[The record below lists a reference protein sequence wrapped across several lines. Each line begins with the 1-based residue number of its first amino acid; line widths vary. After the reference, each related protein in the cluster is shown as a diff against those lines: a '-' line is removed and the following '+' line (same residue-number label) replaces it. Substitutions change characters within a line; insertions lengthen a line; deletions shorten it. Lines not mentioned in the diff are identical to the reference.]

1 MQRILRVF
9 TILSLFAF
17 SYQLSAQTNLEVVI
31 FEDINGDGFDEGTG
45 IGGLAAELTLYEDAD
60 ASGTGDPGEEVA
72 IAATEGAAGVYTFS
86 DITVGVDDFIVGLN
100 NQATTYY
107 ATIISSVGS
116 PIDFDGDSDIDQA
129 TVANPEWQ
137 TGAFVIADGATENNV
152 DLGLVV
158 PATIGDLVWEDF
170 DGNGF
175 FDGADAGFDWATEGI
190 AITLTAASGNMNDL
204 TGVAFNAMN
213 LGGGNYEFNNLPPDT
228 YTLEFSQIADN
239 WYRTQNGGDSA
250 PDQAS
255 GFTTSFLLESGMS
268 NLDQD
273 AGYIQPAK
281 ISDFVWE
288 DLNGDGIQDGGE
300 PGVDFN
306 GEGITIE
313 VTLLGGAAATD
324 LDGNSPPVL
333 TDLGGGNYEFNNLA
347 PGIYEVTFGEI
358 ASAWYISQQ
367 NTTGATMD
375 SDPDPVTGIADDG
388 GAGYTLMSGD
398 ENEDVDAGYVQ
409 PAKISDFVWEDEN
422 GDGLQDVGEP
432 GLALVDVMITDDLGG
447 GVTDLDGNALVTAT
461 SDGTGLYE
469 FLLLPPGNYILTV
482 NNTQNLGGADYFLSL
497 QDAAGTPGDAG
508 DVDNDSDANQ
518 LTGETHIVE
527 IESDEQQ
534 EDIDFAYFRAG
545 IIEGIVFHDSD
556 GNGQDGTA
564 MDTRFAGMT
573 VQLADAT
580 GATPVADVFGGLV
593 PDQVSDGTG
602 LVTFND
608 VPPGEY
614 TLLYQLPAGGWEFTW
629 QDQSGFATDADDV
642 NDDSDVMMGTGNPG
656 QTHVIQLE
664 GGETEDRFSA
674 GIFKRVSIGDFV
686 WIDPDDDG
694 VFGGTEGGA
703 VGVEVRLF
711 YDSDFDGIP
720 DTGAGMATSD
730 MSGNY
735 LFEDL
740 IPGYYLVQIP
750 SFNFGP
756 GGALELFQVCSGG
769 GDPFTDNDND
779 GTGDALAG
787 DDVESVIIELF
798 CLPGGI
804 NQPGEDENL
813 YVDFCFFF
821 DCNNSSTDLSHVNC
835 ETAEANDPICNLQ
848 VLDNYCGSMNTAT
861 SPGPQPNPLC
871 PDGGAPHNSS
881 WFAFV
886 AGEAGFQMEVV
897 PFNCTNA
904 GGFTGIQAGVY
915 TDCTF
920 SESVFCQPDCST
932 GPLTVG
938 TASTQ
943 LVPGETYYFFLDGC
957 AGSVCDFEVNVIQGA
972 SSFELP
978 DPTGLSCS
986 VPDCG
991 PVCPGAEITFTV
1003 EGLDIDIDYNW
1014 TIPPGAVLEGDG
1026 EQTGDQ
1032 VVTTM
1037 NEIVLSFPDEGDFTV
1052 VLDFAGN
1059 GCDNTTGAQVDVS
1072 VMQPDPIDFGE
1083 YTICEHDLVAPSPG
1097 FGNGDTDINGNVLVG
1112 PNGEAWNGDNLTM
1125 PGIDIEVPYTDP
1137 DGCTIIQIIDI
1148 IQIDNSPIEDVSLA
1162 ICEEDLPFQYDQLTV
1177 TGNGAGGFTD
1187 FIYTLVDTP
1196 AASGCDSMVSLTT
1209 IVLEHE
1215 LVLDPECLLGGVQI
1229 RINDEV
1235 MVPAVPNAVSYFWYD
1250 EDDPATEITDS
1261 DGFSDILQI
1270 TESGTYC
1277 VDVTLNHFIGEPGEA
1292 SCIFTYCQ
1300 EVIIEDLLPA
1310 APTAVDWLT
1319 NPCGA
1324 GGTITYEVT
1333 NDDDD
1338 AVEYYDWSII
1348 DGSGSILGGGNFQ
1361 VSTVE
1366 VDWLGAAGGTLC
1378 VSAHNACGDG
1388 PETCIPISVVGSP
1401 DVSMDVPDEICQDSI
1416 VTVTFTG
1423 SVGATATYDWNFGD
1437 GAPASATTEGP
1448 HDVVYTTPGKKY
1460 ITLTVDDNGCISDEI
1475 IDSVLIIE
1483 RLPAPMFMCTS
1494 TPTSITISW
1503 DEIPGATGYEV
1514 TVLDGVTGTQV
1525 DATTYEATGVS
1536 VGDFIELSVAATTD
1550 RACAVGNAGTFTCFA
1565 QDCDEPEFTFT
1576 PTRDTI
1582 CLTTNVGL
1590 DMIAVDIV
1598 GGVDPI
1604 MGTFTGPGITD
1615 ATTGEFDAAVAGVGM
1630 HTITYNYVGG
1640 DNCMFS
1646 RTIIMHVFEQ
1656 PIAAFTTNVDTICI
1670 TDAFT
1675 VEYTGGTTGA
1685 NYIWDFGAGIDMSG
1699 TGVGPFDI
1707 TYATTGMKTISL
1719 TVEKEECTSETITQ
1733 EVWVEAALP
1742 ELVISCVTD
1751 ATSINYSWNDI
1762 ADEYEVFIDNVSQ
1775 GIQAANTWDIPGLAP
1790 GTTVNI
1796 EVIAISPNQCP
1807 NSADTEAC
1815 SATNCPDLSVAID
1828 QLDQL
1833 LCIDATTMPINLT
1846 YTVTGG
1852 FMDGSGVAE
1861 WSGNGVDAVTG
1872 VFDPSVAGEGPNVI
1886 TLNYSEGECDA
1897 MPVSVVLTVI
1907 NQPTA
1912 EFDGIATVCEGT
1924 EITLNHTGVGGAG
1937 AVYTWDV
1944 DGATVM
1950 GPDDQSSITIVFD
1963 NSGDYDI
1970 SLMVSRGGCD
1980 SELVSQPIQ
1989 IDEMLLPPAIIC
2001 ADPNSTSIT
2010 FEWGAVDGATQ
2021 YEILIDNVSVGIQ
2034 TTTSY
2039 PITGLSPNDE
2049 RTITVIAISDNACPN
2064 SSDFRIC
2071 QAIDCPFTDIVPD
2084 EPSTSFCEGDTGTY
2098 TIDYSIIGG
2107 FDDGTG
2113 VMTFNGP
2120 ATDPVTGIVDIENLN
2135 PGESVVYL
2143 DFSEGPCDTRDS
2155 VLITVVDLPDPD
2167 LVLDQVICV
2176 TNTLTVSFEDDLG
2189 IAMGNIVAT
2198 GNPMILGGGQPGEN
2212 IYQWDTPGMYEITGE
2227 VMVGTCQAVSQV
2239 YMIDVQPELEA
2250 PVISCDPSTTGIDI
2264 SWEPIANASMYIVT
2278 INNVAQ
2284 PAQNG
2289 TSFSITDLDPE
2300 TSVDI
2305 IVEAISSNACANS
2318 MATESCMTLPCGAV
2332 ELEIINNDSVCS
2344 DDLPSTTVQ
2353 LDVLFTGTAGGA
2365 GTWSGDFVTADGIFN
2380 YEQSGVGTHMVMF
2393 SYSEDGCDYSESDS
2407 VIVLSPPTLMINEND
2422 LTCFDSNDGSIEFIA
2437 TGGDGNYT
2445 ITVDGVADVF
2455 TGDGMI
2461 SDLAPGTYEF
2471 TITDGNLCSTT
2482 TIGNITAPG
2491 QPSFD
2496 VLGPPSIAVGTFGDL
2511 SLDNLSE
2518 DILDNITNLTW
2529 YTQTETLCDAPDCFD
2544 ISVSP
2549 SVNSVYYVDIT
2560 LDGGCIVTDSL
2571 SVISEFISIL
2581 NVSNIF
2587 SPNNDG
2593 SNDNIVIQTNN
2604 PDMVANYLRVFDRW
2618 GNMVFNV
2625 EEPWAPFSDMNYP
2638 GWDGTYKGQKLNPG
2652 VYVYVLEFI
2661 EEPGATPEIRVG
2673 DVTLVK

>member
-9 TILSLFAF
+9 TVLSLFTL
-17 SYQLSAQTNLEVVI
+17 SYQLSAQANLEVVI
-31 FEDINGDGFDEGTG
+31 FEDMNGDGSDEGVG

-60 ASGTGDPGEEVA
+60 GSGTGDIGEEVA
-72 IAATEGAAGVYTFS
+72 GAFVEGATGVYTFS
-86 DITVGVDDFIVGLN
+86 GITVGANNFVVGLN
-100 NQATTYY
+100 NQAPTYY
-107 ATIISSVGS
+107 ATIVPSVSGATM
-116 PIDFDGDSDIDQA
+116 FDGDSDLNI
-129 TVANPEWQ
+129 TTWQ
-137 TGAFVIADGATENNV
+137 TPAFALTDGLTETNV

-170 DGNGF
+170 DGNGL
-175 FDGADAGFDWATEGI
+175 FDGADAGFDWAGEGI
-190 AITLTAASGNMNDL
+190 VITLTAASGNTLDL
-204 TGVAFNAMN
+204 TGAAFNAVN
-213 LGGGNYEFNNLPPDT
+213 LGGGNYEFANLPPDT
-228 YTLEFSQIADN
+228 YTIEFSQIVN
-239 WYRTQNGGDSA
+239 SWYRTQNGGDSA
-250 PDQAS
+250 PDQAT
-255 GFTTSFLLESGMS
+255 GLTADFLLESGMT
-268 NLDQD
+268 NNDQD
-273 AGYIQPAK
+273 AGYMQPAK

-300 PGVDFN
+300 PGVDFV
-306 GEGITIE
+306 GEGINIE

-324 LDGNSPPVL
+324 LDGNSPPIV
-333 TDLGGGNYEFNNLA
+333 TDLGGGNYEVDNLA
-347 PGIYEVTFGEI
+347 PGTYEVTFGEI
-358 ASAWYISQQ
+358 ASAWYLSQQ
-367 NTTGATMD
+367 NATGATMD
-375 SDPDPVTGIADDG
+375 SDPDPVTGLANNA
-388 GAGYTLMSGD
+388 GAGYVLMSGD

-409 PAKISDFVWEDEN
+409 PAEISDFVWEDEN
-422 GDGLQDVGEP
+422 GDGLQDAGEP
-432 GLALVDVMITDDLGG
+432 GLAGVDIMITDDLGG
-447 GVTDLDGNALVTAT
+447 GVTDLDGNPVIMTT
-461 SDGTGLYE
+461 SDAAGLYE

-482 NNTQNLGGADYFLSL
+482 NTIVTLGDDYYLSL

-508 DVDNDSDANQ
+508 DVGNDSDANQ
-518 LTGETHIVE
+518 LTGETHTVE
-527 IESDEQQ
+527 IESNEEQ

-564 MDTRFAGMT
+564 MDTRYAGMT

-608 VPPGEY
+608 VPPGQY

-629 QDQSGFATDADDV
+629 QDQSGFSTDADDV

-664 GGETEDRFSA
+664 GGETENRFSA

-694 VFGGTEGGA
+694 VYGGTEGGA
-703 VGVEVRLF
+703 VGVTVRLF
-711 YDSDFDGIP
+711 YDNDFDGIP
-720 DTGAGMATSD
+720 DGAAPGVPATTTD

-735 LFEDL
+735 IFEDL
-740 IPGYYLVQIP
+740 IPGYYLVQLP
-750 SFNFGP
+750 SLNFGP

-787 DDVESVIIELF
+787 DDVESAIVELF

-813 YVDFCFFF
+813 WVDFCFFF

-897 PFNCTNA
+897 PFNCTTS

-920 SESVFCQPDCST
+920 SDAVFCQPNCAT
-932 GPLTVG
+932 GPLLVG

-957 AGSVCDFEVNVIQGA
+957 AGSVCDFEVNVIQGGT
-972 SSFELP
+972 SFTP
-978 DPTGLSCS
+978 PNPTGLSCS

-1014 TIPPGAVLEGDG
+1014 TIPPGSVLEGDG

-1032 VVTTM
+1032 VITTT

-1052 VLDFAGN
+1052 FLDFADY
-1059 GCDNTTGAQVDVS
+1059 GCGFTGGAQVDVS

-1083 YTICEHDLVAPSPG
+1083 YTLCEHDLVAPGPG

-1148 IQIDNSPIEDVSLA
+1148 IQIDNSPIEDVNLA

-1177 TGNGAGGFTD
+1177 TGNGPGGFTN

-1196 AASGCDSMVSLTT
+1196 AASGCDSMVNLTT
-1209 IVLEHE
+1209 VVLEHE
-1215 LVLDPECLLGGVQI
+1215 LELDPECLLGGVQI

-1235 MVPAVPNAVSYFWYD
+1235 MVPTVPNNVTYFWYD

-1270 TESGTYC
+1270 SESGTYC

-1292 SCIFTYCQ
+1292 SCVFTYCE

-1310 APTAVDWLT
+1310 PPTAIDWLT

-1348 DGSGSILGGGNFQ
+1348 DGSGSILGGGSFQ
-1361 VSTVE
+1361 VSSVE

-1388 PETCIPISVVGSP
+1388 PETCIPIMVVGSP
-1401 DVSMDVPDEICQDSI
+1401 DVGMDVPDEVCQDSV

-1448 HDVVYTTPGKKY
+1448 HEVVYTTPGKKY

-1483 RLPAPMFMCTS
+1483 RLPAPAFMCES
-1494 TPTSITISW
+1494 TPTSISISW
-1503 DEIPGATGYEV
+1503 EEIPGATGYEV
-1514 TVLDGVTGTQV
+1514 TLLDGVTGTQV
-1525 DATTYEATGVS
+1525 DATTYEATGVT
-1536 VGDFIELSVAATTD
+1536 VGDFIEISVAATTD
-1550 RACAVGNAGTFTCFA
+1550 GACAVGNAATFTCFA

-1582 CLTTNVGL
+1582 CLTTDVGL

-1615 ATTGEFDAAVAGVGM
+1615 GTTGEFDATVAGVGM
-1630 HTITYNYVGG
+1630 HTITYNYIGG

-1646 RTIIMHVFEQ
+1646 RTLIMHVFEQ

-1733 EVWVEAALP
+1733 QVWVEAALP
-1742 ELVISCVTD
+1742 ELEISCVTD

-1762 ADEYEVFIDNVSQ
+1762 ADEYEVIIDNVSQ
-1775 GIQAANTWDIPGLAP
+1775 GIQTDAFWNSPTLTP
-1790 GTTVNI
+1790 GTTIMI

-1828 QLDQL
+1828 QMDQL
-1833 LCIDATTMPINLT
+1833 LCIDATTTPINLT

-1852 FMDGSGVAE
+1852 FMDGSGMAE
-1861 WSGNGVDAVTG
+1861 WSGNGVDPVTG
-1872 VFDPSVAGEGPNVI
+1872 VFDPSAAGEGPNVI

-1897 MPVSVVLTVI
+1897 MPVSIVLTVI

-1912 EFDGIATVCEGT
+1912 EFDGIMTVCEGT
-1924 EITLNHTGVGGAG
+1924 EVTLNHTGVGGSG

-1944 DGATVM
+1944 DGAMVI
-1950 GPDDQSSITIVFD
+1950 GASDQSSITIRFD

-1989 IDEMLLPPAIIC
+1989 IDEMLLQPAIIC

-2010 FEWGAVDGATQ
+2010 FEWGAVAGATQ
-2021 YEILIDNVSVGIQ
+2021 YEILIDNVSQGLQ
-2034 TTTSY
+2034 TTTSF
-2039 PITGLSPNDE
+2039 PISGLSPNDE

-2064 SSDFRIC
+2064 SSSMRAC
-2071 QAIDCPFTDIVPD
+2071 VAIDCPDTDIIPN
-2084 EPSTSFCEGDTGTY
+2084 ETNAAFCEGDTDMY
-2098 TIDYSIIGG
+2098 TIDYTITGG
-2107 FDDGTG
+2107 FMDGSG
-2113 VMTFNGP
+2113 MMTFNGP
-2120 ATDPVTGIVDIENLN
+2120 ATDPTTGIVDVSMLNSGENTI
-2135 PGESVVYL
+2135 YL
-2143 DFSEGPCDTRDS
+2143 DYSEGPCDTRDS

-2167 LVLDQVICV
+2167 LNIEQEICV
-2176 TNTLTVSFEDDLG
+2176 TNTLTVSFVDDLG
-2189 IAMGNIVAT
+2189 AAIGSLITT
-2198 GNPMILGGGQPGEN
+2198 GTPMEVGGGLPGET
-2212 IYQWDTPGMYEITGE
+2212 IYQWDTPGMYEVTG
-2227 VMVGTCQAVSQV
+2227 VVTVGTCEVMSQV
-2239 YMIDVQPELEA
+2239 YMVNVQPELET
-2250 PVISCDPSTTGIDI
+2250 PVISCDPTTTGIEI
-2264 SWEPIANASMYIVT
+2264 SWDAIANASMYIVT
-2278 INNVAQ
+2278 IDNVAQ

-2289 TSFSITDLDPE
+2289 TTFSLTDLDPE
-2300 TSVDI
+2300 TSVEI
-2305 IVEAISSNACANS
+2305 MIEAISDNLCANTTAS
-2318 MATESCMTLPCGAV
+2318 ETCMTLPCGDV
-2332 ELEIINNDSVCS
+2332 TLEIINDDPVCS
-2344 DDLPSTTVQ
+2344 TDLPSTTVQ

-2365 GTWSGDFVTADGIFN
+2365 GTWSGDFITADGIFD
-2380 YEQSGVGTHMVMF
+2380 YEQSGVGIHEVTF
-2393 SYSEDGCDYSESDS
+2393 DYSEEGCDYTETDT
-2407 VIVLSPPTLMINEND
+2407 VEVLSPPMLMLEETD
-2422 LTCFDSNDGSIEFIA
+2422 LTCFDSNNGSISFVA
-2437 TGGDGNYT
+2437 SGGDGNYEIT
-2445 ITVDGVADVF
+2445 IAGSMEVF
-2455 TGDGMI
+2455 TEDGMI
-2461 SDLAPGTYEF
+2461 SDLTPGTYEF

-2482 TIGNITAPG
+2482 AIGSITAPG
-2491 QPSFD
+2491 EPSFD

-2511 SLDNLSE
+2511 SLDLGTVN
-2518 DILDNITNLTW
+2518 LDNINNLTW
-2529 YTQTETLCDAPDCFD
+2529 YNETETLCDGPDCFD
-2544 ISVSP
+2544 LSVSP
-2549 SVNSVYYVDIT
+2549 SVDSEYCVDIE
-2560 LDGGCIVTDSL
+2560 LDGECTVTSCL
-2571 SVISEFISIL
+2571 TVISEFISIL

-2604 PDMVANYLRVFDRW
+2604 PDMVANYLRVYDRW
-2618 GNMVFNV
+2618 GNLVFNV
-2625 EEPWAPFSDMNYP
+2625 EEPWAPYDDMNYP
-2638 GWDGTYKGQKLNPG
+2638 GWDGTYNGQKLNPG

-2661 EEPGATPEIRVG
+2661 EEPGATPEVRVG